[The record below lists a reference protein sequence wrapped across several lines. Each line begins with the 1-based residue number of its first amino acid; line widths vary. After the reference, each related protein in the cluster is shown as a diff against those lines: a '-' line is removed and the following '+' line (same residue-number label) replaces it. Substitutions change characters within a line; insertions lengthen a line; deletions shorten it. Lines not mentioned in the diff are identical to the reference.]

1 MKTII
6 ILRHAKAER
15 EAPHSNSDFDRPL
28 ADKGKEQLKTL
39 PTLFQHCGCE
49 PELILA
55 SPAAR
60 TKATAEA
67 VHTLFPKSELV
78 FDPTLYLAEAET
90 IIGLLMQLPKSINSV
105 CVVGHNPG
113 LYELA
118 IHVKKHD
125 IAMPTLG
132 MVRID
137 VQYRNWNDL
146 KY

>member
-6 ILRHAKAER
+6 LLRHAKAVD
-15 EAPHSNSDFDRPL
+15 SSSWDDYDTTRPL

-39 PTLFQHCGCE
+39 PTLFQHCGCV

-67 VHTLFPKSELV
+67 VHALFPKSELV
-78 FDPTLYLAEAET
+78 FNPTLYLAEAET
-90 IIGLLMQLPKSINSV
+90 IIGLLMQLPKNINSV